1 MEINQIPPRSEWK
14 NLSILQLYEVKT
26 QLMNTYFNMRQ
37 ISASFYEQYAKFI
50 SEIDGLIRARE
61 AEREEQ
67 G

>member
-26 QLMNTYFNMRQ
+26 QLMNTYLNMRQ